1 LSFRRG
7 ELTLQPFMEAPT
19 NQPTPA
25 RERKIIFVLGILA
38 AAHVFIFSAAFPF
51 FNVVDEQVHLD
62 LVVRYSQADVP
73 RTLTPPAAEALPFI
87 AIYGTPE
94 YLWTPASQPGG
105 RIAPPPWQQPPAAV
119 RESLRAK
126 EAGYQAKFQN
136 HEASQ
141 PPLYYS
147 LAGAWWRL
155 GKSFGLDGLALLYWL
170 RFFNVPIIVALV
182 WLGWIAARRI
192 FPANPFI
199 RVAVPALIAFLP
211 QTAFYSIQNDV
222 LSPLTFGS
230 AFVLLLQFWDAEIPS
245 VRLAA
250 AVGLPLAAT
259 FLTKISNLPLLVV
272 AGIFLALKIL
282 RLAQNGKLR
291 ASISALAVLLAAA
304 GVPMMAWMTWC
315 KINFGDYTGSS
326 LKIHFLG
333 WTTQPFAAWFQHPL
347 FTPHGLWIFVSGN
360 LATFWQGEFLWHREP
375 LALPGVDLFYVVLT
389 GLALAFALAGT
400 LRRPAPRAALWFSG
414 ACLAALLGFFALLS
428 VKYDFQDCFYPSRE
442 HPFFTSGRLMLGALI
457 PFLLLFTFGLDQ
469 AMQKFSSA
477 IKFAVL
483 AALLLFMLAAEI
495 TIDWPIF
502 PNAYNWFHR

>member
-1 LSFRRG
+1 
-7 ELTLQPFMEAPT
+7 MDAPT
-19 NQPTPA
+19 KHFTPA
-25 RERKIIFVLGILA
+25 CERKIIFLLSLLA

-73 RTLTPPAAEALPFI
+73 RTLTPPAVEALPFI
-87 AIYGTPE
+87 TIYGTPE

-105 RIAPPPWQQPPAAV
+105 RIAPPPWKEPPETV
-119 RESLRAK
+119 RENLLARA
-126 EAGYQAKFQN
+126 AGYRAKFQN

-170 RFFNVPIIVALV
+170 RFFNLPVIVALV
-182 WLGWIAARRI
+182 WLGWLAARKI
-192 FPANPFI
+192 FPANDFI

-222 LSPLTFGS
+222 LSPLTFGA

-245 VRLAA
+245 VRLGA
-250 AVGLPLAAT
+250 AVGLALAAT
-259 FLTKISNLPLLVV
+259 FLTKISNLPLLTV
-272 AGIFLALKIL
+272 AGLFLALKIL
-282 RLAQNGKLR
+282 RHAQTGKLR
-291 ASISALAVLLAAA
+291 AALSAMTALLACA
-304 GVPMMAWMTWC
+304 GLPMIAWMTWC
-315 KINFGDYTGSS
+315 EINFGDFTGSG

-333 WTTQPFAAWFQHPL
+333 WTAKPFAAWFQHPL
-347 FTPHGLWIFVSGN
+347 FTPHGWWIFVSGN
-360 LATFWQGEFLWHREP
+360 LATFWQGEFLWHRKP
-375 LALPGVDLFYVVLT
+375 LALPGVNLFYVVLT

-400 LRRPAPRAALWFSG
+400 LRRPPQRAALWLG
-414 ACLAALLGFFALLS
+414 GVCLAALFGFFALLS

-442 HPFFTSGRLMLGALI
+442 HPFFTSGRLMLGVLI

-469 AMQKFSSA
+469 AMRKFPSA